1 MTQEPPQPPEQPDP
15 QTTNPPPPPEPP
27 TGYGPP
33 SLQEL
38 ADEFKLVLKDLTI
51 NVLRATVRGLEAV
64 IARLEAPPPP
74 PRPTLA
80 LPGTAESGASTLP
93 PAAGDWLTRLR
104 HTTQQLSAQA
114 QPLLAKAQPYWKRGW
129 NWWTANAL
137 PKIRAALPI
146 ALNDKLTDQTLSG
159 AIAALLAVVLITF
172 NTLTA
177 APPPAKISQVPP
189 PPPPASG
196 EPNTRTQPPPITPTT
211 PELPS
216 PPGSVPRT
224 VPALPDAGAIASPAP
239 SRPPDQPLVA
249 AIQDQVTAITDQ
261 YSERLI
267 QSVRANFRSSRLIVT
282 LGDGWYTLS
291 PSTQDK
297 LSTEILKRANKLNF
311 IKLEL
316 TDTDGA
322 LVARSPVIG
331 GSMIILKRDVDGT
344 VTGSANG

>member
-15 QTTNPPPPPEPP
+15 QTTNPPPPPPERPA
-27 TGYGPP
+27 GYGPP

-38 ADEFKLVLKDLTI
+38 ADELKIVLKDLTI
-51 NVLRATVRGLEAV
+51 NLLRATVRGLEAV
-64 IARLEAPPPP
+64 IARLEAPPPS
-74 PRPTLA
+74 RPTLA
-80 LPGTAESGASTLP
+80 LPGTAEPGAPTLP
-93 PAAGDWLTRLR
+93 PAAGDWRSRLR
-104 HTTQQLSAQA
+104 RTTQQLSAHA
-114 QPLLAKAQPYWKRGW
+114 QPLLAKAQPYWNRGW

-159 AIAALLAVVLITF
+159 AIASLLAVALITF
-172 NTLTA
+172 NALTA

-189 PPPPASG
+189 TPPPAIG
-196 EPNTRTQPPPITPTT
+196 EPNSRTQPPPITPTA

-216 PPGSVPRT
+216 PSGSVPRT
-224 VPALPDAGAIASPAP
+224 IPALPDSGAIASPPP

-267 QSVRANFRSSRLIVT
+267 QSVRANFRSSRLIVI

-297 LSTEILKRANKLNF
+297 LSTEILKRANTLNF

-316 TDTDGA
+316 TDADGA

-331 GSMIILKRDVDGT
+331 DSMIILKRDVDGT